1 MFVIFVYVLS
11 VENGTHGVIRFSNL
25 LTAWDASHA
34 AFQAARIESS
44 GNQSASR
51 THPLRSDPGDLWIQL
66 AHRAK
71 QQDREQ
77 HDEQTEQETGY
88 VHKATL
94 LGEFCIDPASR
105 PVRVLITAEWVN
117 FGQDRCKLAGGDC
130 LLAEKPKMGKLQMD
144 WLRSEDLNEEK
155 NGIASTASIAG

>member
-1 MFVIFVYVLS
+1 
-11 VENGTHGVIRFSNL
+11 
-25 LTAWDASHA
+25 
-34 AFQAARIESS
+34 
-44 GNQSASR
+44 
-51 THPLRSDPGDLWIQL
+51 LRSNPGDLWIQL
-66 AHRAK
+66 AHRAE

-94 LGEFCIDPASR
+94 LG
-105 PVRVLITAEWVN
+105 RVLHRSSEPAKPCTDTADWVN
-117 FGQDRCKLAGGDC
+117 FGQDRCRLAGGDG

-155 NGIASTASIAG
+155 NGIASPTSIAG

>member
-51 THPLRSDPGDLWIQL
+51 THPLRSNPGDLWIQL
-66 AHRAK
+66 AHRAE

-94 LGEFCIDPASR
+94 LGEFCIDRASR
-105 PVRVLITAEWVN
+105 PSRVLIPRTGSTSVKIA
-117 FGQDRCKLAGGDC
+117 ASGGDC

-155 NGIASTASIAG
+155 NGIASAASIAG

>member
-51 THPLRSDPGDLWIQL
+51 THPLRSNPGDLWIQL
-66 AHRAK
+66 AHRAE

-105 PVRVLITAEWVN
+105 PSRVLIPRTGSTSVKIAAGLLVETACSLKSLRWESFRWTGL
-117 FGQDRCKLAGGDC
+117 GQKTWTRRKTVSPHQLV
-130 LLAEKPKMGKLQMD
+130 
-144 WLRSEDLNEEK
+144 
-155 NGIASTASIAG
+155 